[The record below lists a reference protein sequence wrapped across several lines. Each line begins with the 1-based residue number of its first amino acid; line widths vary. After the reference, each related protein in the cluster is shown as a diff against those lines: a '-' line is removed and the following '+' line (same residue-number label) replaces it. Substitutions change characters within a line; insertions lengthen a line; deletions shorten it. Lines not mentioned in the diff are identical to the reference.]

1 MQQCTGAE
9 GKSGRV
15 CVSSESSG
23 ATLALKPVPSLES
36 SASMWAG
43 VQETDKSWG
52 MRAGEIHSRGGYAQA
67 GTQLQPADAQAL
79 AGCEG
84 LVLRLAGDGQAYSVL
99 LTTSASPD

>member
-1 MQQCTGAE
+1 
-9 GKSGRV
+9 
-15 CVSSESSG
+15 
-23 ATLALKPVPSLES
+23 
-36 SASMWAG
+36 
-43 VQETDKSWG
+43 

-99 LTTSASPD
+99 LTTGASAV